1 VPFESNYPLATI
13 LICRILANWKQLAI
27 GTDILHIDR
36 EMIEN
41 ADSKYASGKLP
52 PKRLQRFYSLHME
65 AAKILG
71 GPTHGA
77 KVYSPAKI

>member
-1 VPFESNYPLATI
+1 
-13 LICRILANWKQLAI
+13 
-27 GTDILHIDR
+27 
-36 EMIEN
+36 MIEN
-41 ADSKYASGKLP
+41 AYSKYASGKLP

>member
-1 VPFESNYPLATI
+1 
-13 LICRILANWKQLAI
+13 
-27 GTDILHIDR
+27 
-36 EMIEN
+36 MIEN